1 MVGVVLYALV
11 DVVLQFLPP
20 YYSPISDA
28 ESNLAVGPYGWVM
41 NVNFLGRFVST
52 LCAVLVITSVGRRT
66 ALRQVG
72 LVLLTVGGVSS
83 AVLAFFPTDVGEHG
97 ATAAGTV
104 HLVVAS
110 AGFAAAV
117 VGMVLLTIWLA
128 GVPELHGL
136 RLVSGVT
143 AGLSVAGAVALLAAL
158 VAFPGVLGLAER
170 VCLVGMLA
178 WVFVVCAG
186 IRRGSPTPPRP
197 DRTLNTP

>member
-41 NVNFLGRFVST
+41 NLNFLGRFVST
-52 LCAVLVITSVGRRT
+52 LCAVLVIASVGRRT

-83 AVLAFFPTDVGEHG
+83 AVLAFFPTDIGDQG
-97 ATAAGTV
+97 ATVAGAV
-104 HLVVAS
+104 HLAVAS

-117 VGMVLLTIWLA
+117 LAMVLLTIWMA
-128 GVPELHGL
+128 GIPDLRGL
-136 RLVSGVT
+136 RVASVVT

-158 VAFPGVLGLAER
+158 VAVPGVLGLAER

-186 IRRGSPTPPRP
+186 IRRGSATAHP
-197 DRTLNTP
+197 

>member
-41 NVNFLGRFVST
+41 NLNFLGRFVST
-52 LCAVLVITSVGRRT
+52 LCAVLVMVSVGRRT

-83 AVLAFFPTDVGEHG
+83 AVLAFFPTDIGDQG
-97 ATAAGTV
+97 ATVAGAV
-104 HLVVAS
+104 HLAVAS

-117 VGMVLLTIWLA
+117 LAMVLLTIWMA
-128 GVPELHGL
+128 GIPDLRGL
-136 RLVSGVT
+136 RVASVVT

-158 VAFPGVLGLAER
+158 VAVPGVLGLAER

-186 IRRGSPTPPRP
+186 IRRGSATAHP
-197 DRTLNTP
+197 

>member
-1 MVGVVLYALV
+1 MFGVVLYALV

-28 ESNLAVGPYGWVM
+28 ESNLAVGPYGWAM

-83 AVLAFFPTDVGEHG
+83 AVLAFFPTDIGDHG
-97 ATAAGTV
+97 ATVVGTV
-104 HLVVAS
+104 HLAVAS

-117 VGMVLLTIWLA
+117 VAMVLLTVWLG
-128 GVPELHGL
+128 GVAELRGV
-136 RLVSGVT
+136 RTGSRVT

-170 VCLVGMLA
+170 VCLVGILA